1 MLYESLRVTLMS
13 EFDPY
18 VPPPK
23 ALRVWIEQHP
33 RVDAI
38 DNHGFDLNLGW
49 WNSRISESHG
59 APVTSRAGE
68 TEQGFISRGDIF
80 DLAQAA
86 REDESGISAVRLF
99 WHTLA
104 WGTGSSHRNSPRR
117 IESVAG
123 NDDVRL
129 LLRRAAGLSTT
140 DPRGAF
146 LLLKPGG
153 NAIGSLGPN
162 FFTKFLYFAGGGAL
176 GHPCLIVDNRV
187 LRSLHRE
194 TERPL
199 LDPDQTTN
207 YGPAVYEDALLVM
220 KAWAEELSHS
230 ARIVGADE
238 VERWAFATGRRP

>member
-1 MLYESLRVTLMS
+1 MNK
-13 EFDPY
+13 FDPY
-18 VPPPK
+18 VPPPE
-23 ALRVWIEQHP
+23 ALRGWIEQHP
-33 RVDAI
+33 RIEAI
-38 DNHGFDLNLGW
+38 DNHGFDLNLDW
-49 WNSRISESHG
+49 WNSRISESQG
-59 APVTSRAGE
+59 APVTGRAGE
-68 TEQGFISRGDIF
+68 TERGFISRGDIF
-80 DLAQAA
+80 ALAEAA
-86 REDESGISAVRLF
+86 REDESGVSALRLF

-129 LLRRAAGLSTT
+129 ILRRAARLSTT

-146 LLLKPGG
+146 LHLQPGR

-207 YGPAVYEDALLVM
+207 YGLAVYGDALLVM
-220 KAWAEELSHS
+220 KVWAEELSHS

-238 VERWAFATGRRP
+238 VERWAFATGRRL